1 MTVEELQAEKRSIM
15 DEMESLNETSAS
27 IKDQLAA
34 AKTIQVQT
42 GQYADPDWWR
52 RANFA
57 LRATGRSLQ
66 GLQNRLGDV
75 NRELRALT
83 AKEHNANLE
92 RRFIATARQMLPS
105 ELYEK
110 IWSAARL
117 EHELDCSTSKGR
129 PEAA

>member
-1 MTVEELQAEKRSIM
+1 MTLDELYAEKLSIM

-42 GQYADPDWWR
+42 GEYADPDWWR

-57 LRATGRSLQ
+57 LRATGRNVQ
-66 GLQNRLGDV
+66 GLQARLGEV
-75 NRELRALT
+75 NRQLKVMA

-92 RRFIATARQMLPS
+92 RRFIVAARQILDPN
-105 ELYEK
+105 LYEK
-110 IWSAARL
+110 IWVAARL
-117 EHELDCSTSKGR
+117 EHELDCATSKGR